1 MSDVFL
7 LGAERCGSTWVAN
20 ILDAHPDVE
29 LWMEP
34 FADYAG
40 LFPAVPGRNVWL
52 GEATPEL
59 EAAIREGFAA
69 LPGLKY
75 PLFHRRGGSPRL
87 QRAEQALLRTVQR
100 WLRQGLHLNPRA
112 LARYELLQLN
122 AIETPVG
129 RLTRK
134 RPAPL
139 VEVTKELRLNFKA
152 GLLRDCFPRARFV
165 VVLRHPGA
173 QVASILSWMGRGRLG
188 ELARALEAFG
198 ARLRGQDRLAPFERA
213 LTDLPAARTLEG
225 TLVAWW
231 GVSYSVLLGDL
242 GARGAYHRVLR
253 HERLCDAT
261 SDEVAALLAFV
272 GLPAD
277 PAVDRYVDW
286 SSATNPKGGSPTET
300 VRHSAESSRAA
311 IRSVSEPV
319 REACATVLLR
329 LRDAGLLHAEL
340 DASIEG

>member
-7 LGAERCGSTWVAN
+7 LGGERCGSTWVAN

-34 FADYAG
+34 FADYAA
-40 LFPAVPGRNVWL
+40 LFPGVPDRNVWV

-59 EAAIREGFAA
+59 QAAIREGFAT

-75 PLFHRRGGSPRL
+75 PLFHCRGGSPRL
-87 QRAEQALLRTVQR
+87 LRAEQTLLRTARR
-100 WLRQGLHLNPRA
+100 WLRVGLHLNLRA

-122 AIETPVG
+122 AIDTPVG

-134 RPAPL
+134 RPAPP
-139 VEVTKELRLNFKA
+139 VEVTKELRLNFKV
-152 GLLRDCFPRARFV
+152 GLLRDCFPLARFV
-165 VVLRHPGA
+165 VVVRHPGA
-173 QVASILSWMGRGRLG
+173 QVASILSWMRRGRLG
-188 ELARALEAFG
+188 ELARALEAFA
-198 ARLRGQDRLAPFERA
+198 ARLREQDRLAPFEKA

-225 TLVAWW
+225 RLVAWW

-242 GARGAYHRVLR
+242 AACGARHRVLR
-253 HERLCDAT
+253 HERLCEAT

-277 PAVDRYVDW
+277 PAVDRYLEW
-286 SSATNPKGGSPTET
+286 SSATEPQGGSPTET

-311 IRSVSEPV
+311 IRYVGEPV
-319 REACATVLLR
+319 REACGTVLGR
-329 LRDAGLLHAEL
+329 LRDAGLLHAGL
-340 DASIEG
+340 DASTEG